1 MAKLSDI
8 KQEQSNRPAAGP
20 AAQMLTLPEETK
32 KDKQVTIRINS
43 GLYSDYSEICRVLGA
58 TNNGML
64 TMLVKKFVNENK
76 ELLK

>member
-8 KQEQSNRPAAGP
+8 KQEQSVRPAVGP

-32 KDKQVTIRINS
+32 KDKQVTMRINS
-43 GLYSDYSEICRVLGA
+43 GLYADYSQICKALGA

-64 TMLVKKFVNENK
+64 TMLIKKFVNENK